1 MKYLSKAKI
10 QNSTVLL
17 RTSLDL
23 PLELESGKVTDDFRL
38 QAALPTL
45 RYLKE
50 QGNRII
56 ICGKLGRPGGKVDQK
71 LSLRPV
77 AECLA
82 KLLDMTFAVSDFKLP
97 TDGLPHVLFYKGD
110 LEDEKCRKQLQN
122 VPLGDIVVLENLE
135 FYARE
140 LDNSPVF
147 GKHLSLLAEVYV
159 NDDFAKCHHLVASI
173 GTITKYLPS
182 YAGLQLE
189 KEIAGLSRIVKSPKS
204 PFVIMMGGIK
214 ITDKAKTLE
223 YLGKKADNILLAGGL
238 ANLFFK
244 AKGFEIGKSK
254 IELEAKQQAW
264 QMEKNFKNKLILP
277 VDVVVAKESM
287 DKSTIR
293 CCLPQDVGKSE
304 LILDVGPKTML
315 AYAKVLKGAK
325 TVVWNG
331 PLGHFEVKPFHHGT
345 MALAKVVGGVGQGK
359 AFTVVGG
366 GETVDAVRIA
376 GQENMI
382 DLLSTGGGAMLEFL
396 SGVKLPGI
404 EALN

>member
-1 MKYLSKAKI
+1 
-10 QNSTVLL
+10 
-17 RTSLDL
+17 
-23 PLELESGKVTDDFRL
+23 
-38 QAALPTL
+38 
-45 RYLKE
+45 
-50 QGNRII
+50 
-56 ICGKLGRPGGKVDQK
+56 
-71 LSLRPV
+71 
-77 AECLA
+77 
-82 KLLDMTFAVSDFKLP
+82 
-97 TDGLPHVLFYKGD
+97 
-110 LEDEKCRKQLQN
+110 
-122 VPLGDIVVLENLE
+122 
-135 FYARE
+135 
-140 LDNSPVF
+140 
-147 GKHLSLLAEVYV
+147 
-159 NDDFAKCHHLVASI
+159 
-173 GTITKYLPS
+173 
-182 YAGLQLE
+182 
-189 KEIAGLSRIVKSPKS
+189 
-204 PFVIMMGGIK
+204 
-214 ITDKAKTLE
+214 
-223 YLGKKADNILLAGGL
+223 
-238 ANLFFK
+238 
-244 AKGFEIGKSK
+244 
-254 IELEAKQQAW
+254 
-264 QMEKNFKNKLILP
+264 